1 MTEGLV
7 YVPPEYLPSGPKP
20 AIFLAGPIQGAV
32 DWQSEAIKLIQEIDP
47 NITITSPRR
56 QVFDE
61 KFNYDEQVDW
71 ETHHLRRA
79 GGNGVIMFWLARE
92 SEPIPGRASA
102 QTSRFELAEWK
113 VKHERDRVKMVI
125 GIESGFSGAKYIR
138 KRFGQDCPEVP
149 ILDNLEDTCL
159 KAAQIITNDQNQ
171 TN

>member
-20 AIFLAGPIQGAV
+20 TIFLAGPIQGTA
-32 DWQSEAIKLIQEIDP
+32 DWQSEAIVLIQEIDP

-61 KFNYDEQVDW
+61 NFNYDEQIDW
-71 ETHHLRRA
+71 ETHHLRHA
-79 GGNGVIMFWLARE
+79 GKNGVIMFWLARE
-92 SEPIPGRASA
+92 SEPIPGRAFA